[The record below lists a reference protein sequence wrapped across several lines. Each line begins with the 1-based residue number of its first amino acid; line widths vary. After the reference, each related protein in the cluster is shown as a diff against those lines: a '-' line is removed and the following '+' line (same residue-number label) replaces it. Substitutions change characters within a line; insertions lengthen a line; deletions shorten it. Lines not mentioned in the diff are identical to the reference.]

1 MWGLLGIII
10 GLVFSLVGW
19 IARLAFQVATG
30 SGPAGSFVTRHP
42 LELLAAGVLAILAA
56 HVVWG

>member
-1 MWGLLGIII
+1 MWGLVGIVI

-19 IARLAFQVATG
+19 IAGLAVQIVTG
-30 SGPAGSFVTRHP
+30 SGPAGSFVIRHP
-42 LELLAAGVLAILAA
+42 MELLAAGVLAILAA

>member
-1 MWGLLGIII
+1 MWGLLGIVI

-19 IARLAFQVATG
+19 IAGLAVQIITG
-30 SGPAGSFVTRHP
+30 SGSAGSFVTRHP
-42 LELLAAGVLAILAA
+42 MELLAAGVLAILAA